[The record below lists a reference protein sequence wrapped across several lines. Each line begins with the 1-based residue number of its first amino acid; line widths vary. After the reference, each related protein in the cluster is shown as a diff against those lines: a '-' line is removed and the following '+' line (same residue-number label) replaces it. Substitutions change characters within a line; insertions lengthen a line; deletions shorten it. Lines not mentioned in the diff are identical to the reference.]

1 MVKNMIYNQESM
13 RERKKE
19 RDRETERERMRRAQM
34 PKNIKQLKMK
44 CLKS

>member
-13 RERKKE
+13 REI
-19 RDRETERERMRRAQM
+19 ERERERERREQM
-34 PKNIKQLKMK
+34 PQNIKQLKMK